1 MTLRPHPARWFE
13 VLTDREHLGAVL
25 RCLAATQAVELETR
39 SAMHATA
46 TLPDYREVL
55 AGYEELARRHAPY
68 WPEPATDPT
77 LPPPDS
83 VAGARD
89 ALAELR
95 AWAEDADGE
104 VARLQALSLE
114 RARFAELASVL
125 RDAGDAFPAPAALGS
140 AGPTL
145 ASRLYALDAGTVVEV
160 PAAVMT
166 LPLDGSAH
174 GAAPARRYLLAV
186 GGHDDV
192 AQLDAALSAAH
203 ARVLTWPPG
212 LPPGV
217 TAAADVL
224 AARLATLDGEIAAA
238 RSRLDAISARHR
250 LPGRLAGFRFLDW
263 LVRHVPRLPATEHFA
278 YVTGWTDDLDDARLG
293 PALASAKLPH
303 LLHFPEAPRTLHA
316 PTVLR
321 NARWAQPFEAFV
333 RLLGTPGAT
342 EADPTPIVAIVAPL
356 LFGFMFGDVGHGLV
370 ITAAGLLLRR
380 RYPALRLLI
389 SGGLVATAFG
399 FAFGT
404 VFALEHV
411 IPPLWL
417 HPLDEPLTLLAASV
431 ALGVLLIGG
440 GFVLDFL
447 QHAWRGEA
455 ARWLELRGGLLA
467 LYSGLVLAP
476 LRIEALAIAAV
487 GAVWYVAG
495 AIHVERDLRA
505 AGAALGELA
514 ETTLQLLVNT
524 VSFAR
529 VGAFALAH
537 AGRSAAI
544 VGLAQSAGGGIGF
557 VALLVFGNVLILV
570 VEGMVVGIQTTRLV
584 LFEFFIRFLRADGRP
599 FRPLPDPAAPPAGAT
614 VPRSAP

>member
-25 RCLAATQAVELETR
+25 RCLAATQAVELETH
-39 SAMHATA
+39 SATHAAA

-68 WPEPATDPT
+68 WPAPTVDPS

-95 AWAEDADGE
+95 TWAEQAEPE
-104 VARLQALSLE
+104 VARLQALSTE
-114 RARFAELASVL
+114 RALLGELAGVL
-125 RDAGDAFPAPAALGS
+125 REAGGNLPAPASLGN
-140 AGPTL
+140 AGPAL
-145 ASRLYALDAGTVVEV
+145 ASRLYALDAGTVTDV
-160 PAAVMT
+160 PAAVIAV
-166 LPLDGSAH
+166 PLDLPAR
-174 GAAPARRYLLAV
+174 GAAPPRRYLLAV
-186 GGHDDV
+186 GACGDV

-212 LPPGV
+212 LPPG
-217 TAAADVL
+217 TEAAAGELD
-224 AARLATLDGEIAAA
+224 ARLATLDTRIAEV
-238 RSRLDAISARHR
+238 RSRLDAISSRHR
-250 LPGRLAGFRFLDW
+250 LPGRLAGFRFLAW

-278 YVTGWTDDLDDARLG
+278 YVTGWTDDLDGSRLG
-293 PALASAKLPH
+293 PALASANLPH
-303 LLHFPEAPRTLHA
+303 LLHFPEAPRTLRA

-333 RLLGTPGAT
+333 RLLGTPGAA
-342 EADPTPIVAIVAPL
+342 EADPTPIVALVAPL

-380 RYPALRLLI
+380 RYPALRLLV

-455 ARWLELRGGLLA
+455 GRWVELRGGVLA
-467 LYSGLVLAP
+467 LYAGLVLTP
-476 LRIEALAIAAV
+476 LRTEALALVAA
-487 GAVWYVAG
+487 GAIWYVAG
-495 AIHVERDLRA
+495 AMHAERDLRA
-505 AGAALGELA
+505 GGAALGELA

-537 AGRSAAI
+537 AGLSAAI
-544 VGLAQSAGGGIGF
+544 VGLAQSTGGGIGF
-557 VALLVFGNVLILV
+557 VVLLVFGNVLILV

-599 FRPLPDPAAPPAGAT
+599 FRPLPDPAAPPVDAQ